1 MCQPRRAKP
10 CDMWNIFFR
19 FLEIMFLPGNNVFPW
34 KYTQPLHYF
43 LPAQSCSS
51 LNWKTIKLNY
61 TFISQLF
68 EGFLPPF
75 WRLPPNFLKAS
86 SQLSEGFLPTLWMP
100 LPNFLKASSH
110 LSEDFLPTFW
120 RLPPNF
126 VKASSQLSEGFLPT
140 LWGDQLSRF
149 RPCIGTRGLPITGC
163 STRLEDITSLRDL
176 WWSAG

>member
-1 MCQPRRAKP
+1 
-10 CDMWNIFFR
+10 
-19 FLEIMFLPGNNVFPW
+19 MFLPGNNVFPW
-34 KYTQPLHYF
+34 KYTQPLHHF

-86 SQLSEGFLPTLWMP
+86 SKLSEGFLPTLWMP
-100 LPNFLKASSH
+100 LPNFLKAFSH

-140 LWGDQLSRF
+140 FWRLSPNFLKASSQLCGEISSVDSDRALEPEGC
-149 RPCIGTRGLPITGC
+149 RLLDAQQGLRT
-163 STRLEDITSLRDL
+163 
-176 WWSAG
+176 